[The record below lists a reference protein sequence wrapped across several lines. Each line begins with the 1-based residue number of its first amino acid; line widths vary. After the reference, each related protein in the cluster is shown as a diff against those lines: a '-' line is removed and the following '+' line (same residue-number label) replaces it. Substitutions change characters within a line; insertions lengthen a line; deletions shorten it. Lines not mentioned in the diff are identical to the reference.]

1 MRCLGAALRGV
12 ALGVWGV
19 FVFLLAATSANDGGG
34 LLNASCLNASGSG
47 VSDAA
52 LTFVAEPGA
61 LVGDANGGVGWRF
74 GFSGD
79 SGDSGDSGG
88 AERNGRN
95 VATSGRGSAVYS
107 PEKRAVELDGARF
120 ELPTPQAFR
129 TSTAWTLVAV
139 AEVREPLSIGV
150 LASRDAAVPLVQLDV
165 DENDRFRFL
174 VRDVKGETVAAC
186 VPAPHRKP
194 VFVAA
199 VFETLDGKSR
209 VRLTVGKETV
219 DSDATPLTFPVW
231 GEKIQIGGLDFPGA
245 SFSWRG
251 AISEVALLN
260 GAASQA
266 EVERLR
272 DALTQK
278 YALDLSPTP
287 GPQAPDSWDVLAAPR
302 FDGTPDRELEAD
314 VCVVGA
320 GSAGCAAAISAARA
334 GANVVLIER
343 QKRLGGTG
351 TNAFVSNWEGGPG
364 DEIARE
370 LFDRMKA
377 DGGAGVAKEF
387 PHRIQAPTG
396 FKMVDDAEP
405 YENSLVRAN
414 PPEGGYRSVAFLPNA
429 FDKAVREMLAETGR
443 VEILDE
449 TTFFQ
454 AEKSADG
461 TRVESVLARTLNG
474 SVVRVK
480 ADVFVDSTG
489 DVFLCRAVGCE
500 TFIGVDPKSRFGEI
514 GAPDDATL
522 EAANGSSPNGTSGG
536 TSGGAQTLRLNAIAR
551 CYLVE
556 PRDKAKREIV
566 APSEQTPF
574 PKCAY
579 ITGWLDGPRTVNM
592 LTTLPGA
599 ALIELGYDEASR
611 RSERIVRNHWSWLQ
625 SQPGFE
631 NYELVEIAPMLGIR
645 ESYRVKTRY
654 VLVEAD
660 LAAGWNAQQHDDMIA
675 VADHPC
681 DIHGEGGALSSVKT
695 AYGVP
700 FRCLI
705 PATGPRNLLVACRGA
720 GFSKI
725 AASSCR
731 LQRTMIQLGN
741 AAGLAAAWAARDGVP
756 VDAVDVGA
764 LTEKL
769 DVRSRYPGLR

>member
-1 MRCLGAALRGV
+1 MGIAASTAFADAPRDAV
-12 ALGVWGV
+12 
-19 FVFLLAATSANDGGG
+19 
-34 LLNASCLNASGSG
+34 SGP
-47 VSDAA
+47 V

-61 LVGDANGGVGWRF
+61 LVGDANGDVGWRF
-74 GFSGD
+74 NF
-79 SGDSGDSGG
+79 SGDSGG
-88 AERNGRN
+88 AERND
-95 VATSGRGSAVYS
+95 ATLCRGSAVYS

-120 ELPTPQAFR
+120 ELATPQEVKS
-129 TSTAWTLVAV
+129 STAWTLVAV

-165 DENDRFRFL
+165 DENDRFRFI
-174 VRDVKGETVAAC
+174 VRDVKGATVAAC
-186 VPAPHRKP
+186 VPAPYRKP

-209 VRLTVGKETV
+209 VRLTVGNETV
-219 DSDATPLTFPVW
+219 ESDAKPLTFPVW
-231 GEKIQIGGLDFPGA
+231 SEKIQVGGLDFPGA

-251 AISEVALLN
+251 AISEVSLLN

-278 YALDLSPTP
+278 YALDLSPTSA
-287 GPQAPDSWDVLAAPR
+287 PQAPDSWDVLATPR
-302 FDGTPDRELEAD
+302 FDGTPDRELKAD

-377 DGGAGVAKEF
+377 DGGAGVAKES
-387 PHRIQAPTG
+387 PHQIQAPTG
-396 FKMVDDAEP
+396 FKMVEDAEP

-414 PPEGGYRSVAFLPNA
+414 PPEGGYRSVAFLPSA

-474 SVVRVK
+474 SVVRVN

-500 TFIGVDPKSRFGEI
+500 TFLGVDPKSRFGEI

-522 EAANGSSPNGTSGG
+522 ATANG
-536 TSGGAQTLRLNAIAR
+536 AEKLRLNAIAR
-551 CYLVE
+551 CYLIE
-556 PRDKAKREIV
+556 PRDKPKREIV
-566 APSEQTPF
+566 APSDRTSF
-574 PKCAY
+574 PQCAY
-579 ITGWLDGPRTVNM
+579 VSGWLDGPRTVNM

-631 NYELVEIAPMLGIR
+631 HYELVEIAPMLGIR

-660 LAAGWNAQQHDDMIA
+660 LAAGWNAQKHDDMIA

-681 DIHGEGGALSSVKT
+681 DIHGEGGTLSSVKT

-705 PATGPRNLLVACRGA
+705 PEPGPRNLLVACRGA

>member
-1 MRCLGAALRGV
+1 MRRLRGLCRGV
-12 ALGVWGV
+12 ALGVWSV
-19 FVFLLAATSANDGGG
+19 FVLWGAATSADDGGG
-34 LLNASCLNASGSG
+34 LLNASGSG
-47 VSDAA
+47 VSDAV

-79 SGDSGDSGG
+79 SGDSVG
-88 AERNGRN
+88 AERN
-95 VATSGRGSAVYS
+95 VATSVRGRAVYS

-120 ELPTPQAFR
+120 ELPTPQEVKLAN
-129 TSTAWTLVAV
+129 AWTLVAV
-139 AEVREPLSIGV
+139 AEVREPLSIAV
-150 LASRDAAVPLVQLDV
+150 LASRDAAAPLVQLDV
-165 DENDRFRFL
+165 DENDRFRFI

-186 VPAPHRKP
+186 VPAPYRKP

-219 DSDATPLTFPVW
+219 ESDPTSLTFPVW

-266 EVERLR
+266 EVERMR

-278 YALDLSPTP
+278 YALDLSPTSAP
-287 GPQAPDSWDVLAAPR
+287 KAPDSWDVLSTPR
-302 FDGTPDRELEAD
+302 FDGTPDREVATD

-377 DGGAGVAKEF
+377 DGGAGVAKEH

-414 PPEGGYRSVAFLPNA
+414 PPEGGYRSVAFLPSA

-500 TFIGVDPKSRFGEI
+500 TFLGVDPKSRFGEI

-522 EAANGSSPNGTSGG
+522 ETANGSPSGT
-536 TSGGAQTLRLNAIAR
+536 TGGAETLRLNAIAR

-556 PRDKAKREIV
+556 PRDKPKREIV
-566 APSEQTPF
+566 APSEQTSF

-599 ALIELGYDEASR
+599 ALVELGYDEASR

-645 ESYRVKTRY
+645 ESYRVRTRY

-675 VADHPC
+675 IADHPC
-681 DIHGEGGALSSVKT
+681 DIHGEGGTLSSVKT

-705 PATGPRNLLVACRGA
+705 PEPGPQNLLVACRGA

-741 AAGLAAAWAARDGVP
+741 AAGLAAAWAQFHQ
-756 VDAVDVGA
+756 A
-764 LTEKL
+764 LI
-769 DVRSRYPGLR
+769 RA

>member
-1 MRCLGAALRGV
+1 MRRLGKARRGV

-19 FVFLLAATSANDGGG
+19 FVFLLAATSANDGGV
-34 LLNASCLNASGSG
+34 SLNASGSG
-47 VSDAA
+47 VSDAV

-74 GFSGD
+74 GFSG
-79 SGDSGDSGG
+79 G
-88 AERNGRN
+88 AEQSGRN
-95 VATSGRGSAVYS
+95 VATSLRGNAVYS

-129 TSTAWTLVAV
+129 ASAVWTLVAV
-139 AEVREPLSIGV
+139 AEVRGPLSIGV
-150 LASRDAAVPLVQLDV
+150 LSSRDAAVPLVQLDV
-165 DENDRFRFL
+165 DENDRFRFI
-174 VRDVKGETVAAC
+174 VRDVKGATVKAC
-186 VPAPHRKP
+186 VPAPYRKP

-219 DSDATPLTFPVW
+219 ESDATSLTFPVW
-231 GEKIQIGGLDFPGA
+231 GEKIQVGGLDFPGA
-245 SFSWRG
+245 SFSWNG
-251 AISEVALLN
+251 AISEVSLFN

-278 YALDLSPTP
+278 YALDLSPTSAP
-287 GPQAPDSWDVLAAPR
+287 KAPDSWDVLATPR

-334 GANVVLIER
+334 GANVVLVER

-377 DGGAGVAKEF
+377 DGGAGVAKEH
-387 PHRIQAPTG
+387 PHQIQAPAG

-414 PPEGGYRSVAFLPNA
+414 PPEGGYRSVAFLPSA

-454 AEKSADG
+454 AERSADG
-461 TRVESVLARTLNG
+461 ARVESVLARTLNG

-480 ADVFVDSTG
+480 ADVFIDSTG

-500 TFIGVDPKSRFGEI
+500 TFVGVDPRSRFGEI
-514 GAPDDATL
+514 GAPDDAK
-522 EAANGSSPNGTSGG
+522 S
-536 TSGGAQTLRLNAIAR
+536 QLNAIAR
-551 CYLVE
+551 CYLIE

-566 APSEQTPF
+566 PPSEQSTF

-579 ITGWLDGPRTVNM
+579 ITGWIDGPRTVNM

-599 ALIELGYDEASR
+599 ALLELGYDECLR

-625 SQPGFE
+625 SRPGFE

-645 ESYRVKTRY
+645 ESYRVRTRY

-660 LAAGWNAQQHDDMIA
+660 LAAGWNAQKHDDMIA

-681 DIHGEGGALSSVKT
+681 DIHGEGGTLSSVKT

-700 FRCLI
+700 FRCLV
-705 PATGPRNLLVACRGA
+705 PEPGPRNLLVACRGA

-769 DVRSRYPGLR
+769 DVLSRYPGLR